1 MLFALLWSY
10 FRIFYFSAME
20 NRWYEI
26 SPYILRI
33 QFFKIFKKQQILYYV
48 IMSFFARNT
57 SETGKMVYF
66 YLFKCL
72 AGYSSKNIEQNALK
86 VHILS
91 FCKASS
97 ITQYHL

>member
-1 MLFALLWSY
+1 MG
-10 FRIFYFSAME
+10 
-20 NRWYEI
+20 NRWNEI

-33 QFFKIFKKQQILYYV
+33 QFFKILKNNIIFYYV
-48 IMSFFARNT
+48 IMSFFAQNT
-57 SETGKMVYF
+57 SETGQMVDF

-72 AGYSSKNIEQNALK
+72 VGYRAKYIEQNALK

-97 ITQYHL
+97 IT